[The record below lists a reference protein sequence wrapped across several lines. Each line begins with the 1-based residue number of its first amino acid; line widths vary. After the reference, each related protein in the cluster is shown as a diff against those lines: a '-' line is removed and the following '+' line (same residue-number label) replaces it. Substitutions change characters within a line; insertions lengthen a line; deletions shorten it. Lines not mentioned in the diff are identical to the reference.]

1 MLSVGSYE
9 NVDEYSGKVQFNWKH
24 DKIIKIIIINIIN
37 KRFVF
42 YCAVRKTGRSF
53 FTGLFK
59 DSERERWKCYRFYN
73 IYFFFFFVGLFYIR
87 GLLFTH
93 TRLPSSKIFS
103 LWAVLK
109 TGRFFDFLD
118 SFLQRE
124 LYEKKILKLLRVK
137 FFVFYFSTKAWLIR
151 LENGDNR
158 N

>member
-73 IYFFFFFVGLFYIR
+73 IYLFFFLLVFSIYAAYCLRIPVYRAAKFSLFGQYLR
-87 GLLFTH
+87 RDVF
-93 TRLPSSKIFS
+93 SIFS
-103 LWAVLK
+103 
-109 TGRFFDFLD
+109 T
-118 SFLQRE
+118 
-124 LYEKKILKLLRVK
+124 
-137 FFVFYFSTKAWLIR
+137 VFYNANYTKKKSWNFWEWNFSFFIFRPKR
-151 LENGDNR
+151 D
-158 N
+158 